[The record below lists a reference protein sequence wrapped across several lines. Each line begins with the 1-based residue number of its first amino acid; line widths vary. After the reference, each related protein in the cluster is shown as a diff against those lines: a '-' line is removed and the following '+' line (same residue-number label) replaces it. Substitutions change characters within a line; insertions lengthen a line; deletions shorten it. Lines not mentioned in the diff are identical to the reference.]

1 MTKFRLAWRGRLF
14 NIWHMPAPLARI
26 LLLLTVL
33 LLGAAPPGG
42 AQAASRSYP
51 ALQPGAEGV
60 SLDLVIY
67 GTTDTA
73 LFTPVIDAFQQ
84 SRPAVSVVYHEL
96 QSEEID
102 DRLRAETAAGGPTA
116 DFVLSSAMDLQ
127 FKLAND
133 GFAQAVDVPSAD
145 ALPPWAV
152 WRDTAF
158 GLTFEPAVMVYHRPS
173 FADRPP
179 PQSRADLRRLLSE
192 EPEALAGRIGTYDIE
207 RSGVG
212 FLMLARDAE
221 IDDGIWSLVSLM
233 GRAGVKLYTDS
244 AAVID
249 KTAQGR
255 LAVGYNV
262 LGSYAAAM
270 AADRPDL
277 GIVVPRDY
285 TVVLSRVG
293 LVPRAARSPEA
304 GRLFLDFLAS
314 QAGQTV
320 LADQVN
326 LNALHP
332 GVTGDNTMSAL
343 LTRSRTDI
351 RPVRV
356 GAGLLVYR
364 DQSKRRRLLDRW
376 REALVVQ

>member
-1 MTKFRLAWRGRLF
+1 MVV
-14 NIWHMPAPLARI
+14 
-26 LLLLTVL
+26 LLVL
-33 LLGAAPPGG
+33 LLAVAAAVFAPAGAAT
-42 AQAASRSYP
+42 RSFP
-51 ALQPGAEGV
+51 APQSTLEGV
-60 SLDLVIY
+60 AREAVVY
-67 GTTDTA
+67 GTTDTV
-73 LFTPVIDAFQQ
+73 LFAPVIEAFQ
-84 SRPAVSVVYHEL
+84 RRHPGVAVVYHEL

-102 DRLRAETAAGGPTA
+102 DRVRAETAAGGPTA

-133 GFAQAVDVPSAD
+133 GFAQRVDVPAAD

-158 GLTFEPAVMVYHRPS
+158 GLTFEPAVIVYHKPS
-173 FADRPP
+173 FAGRATPRT
-179 PQSRADLRRLLSE
+179 RADLQRLLTE
-192 EPEALAGRIGTYDIE
+192 EPDVLAGRIGTYDVE

-212 FLMLARDAE
+212 FLMLAREAE
-221 IDDGIWSLVSLM
+221 FDDDIWTLVSLF

-255 LAVGYNV
+255 LALGYNV
-262 LGSYAAAM
+262 LGSYAVAM

-277 GIVVPRDY
+277 GIIVPQDH

-304 GRLFLDFLAS
+304 GRLLLEFLAS
-314 QAGQTV
+314 QDGQTV
-320 LADQVN
+320 LADKVN

-332 GVTGDNTMSAL
+332 GVTGENTMSAL
-343 LTRSRTDI
+343 LARSRTDI
-351 RPVRV
+351 RPIRV